1 MYTPAQF
8 AETNLTVLHGLIKAQ
23 PFGTWVTLAD
33 SELVANHLPFMIDP
47 NRGAYGTLVG
57 HVARPNAVWQQLSR
71 SQESLVIF
79 QGPQAYISPS
89 WYPSKQEH
97 GKAVPTWN
105 YAVVHA
111 HGMAQMIEDR
121 EWLLNHVT
129 ALSTQHEASQ
139 AMPWSVADA
148 PLDYID
154 KLLGAIVGIE
164 IPIARLIGKWKLSQN
179 RSAVDQQGVIAGL
192 QTRDDANSH
201 AMAELIQQRIVGAS

>member
-1 MYTPAQF
+1 MHTPAQF

-23 PFGTWVTLAD
+23 PFATWVTLAD
-33 SELVANHLPFMIDP
+33 NELVANHLPFMIDP

-57 HVARPNAVWQQLSR
+57 HVARANAVWQHLLH
-71 SQESLVIF
+71 QESLVIF

-111 HGMAQMIEDR
+111 HGMAQVIEDR

-129 ALSTQHEASQ
+129 ALTTQHEASQ
-139 AMPWSVADA
+139 AMPWSVSDA
-148 PLDYID
+148 PLEYID
-154 KLLGAIVGIE
+154 RLLGGIIGIE
-164 IPIARLIGKWKLSQN
+164 IPIARLIGSWKLGQH
-179 RSAVDQQGVIAGL
+179 RSAPDQHGVIAGL
-192 QTRDDANSH
+192 RTRDDANSN
-201 AMAELIQQRIVGAS
+201 AMAELSQQRIVGAS